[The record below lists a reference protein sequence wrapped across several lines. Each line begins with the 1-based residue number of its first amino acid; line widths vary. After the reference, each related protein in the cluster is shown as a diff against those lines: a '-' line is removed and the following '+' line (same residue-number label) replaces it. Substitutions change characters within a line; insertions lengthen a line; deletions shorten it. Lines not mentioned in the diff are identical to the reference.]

1 MPNGEFIQI
10 KILQTTNSTFM
21 LSKNI
26 QLITKSQLTI
36 LNRQKLK
43 YPLAIAEKDYFLAVI
58 SKIIFES
65 SIANK
70 LIFKGGTALHHAYL
84 PQLRF
89 SEDLDFS
96 SDATRIELDEV
107 RDIFSDFD
115 FLEIKKDFVSGATV
129 KIEKL
134 QYAGPLGQANSLKVE
149 IDFLQNVVLPP
160 IEMDYE
166 NIYGVK
172 TKVRVMDIREI
183 TAEKIR
189 AMSDRARY
197 RDYYDF
203 IMILKKLEINM
214 DEVLDL
220 VRQKEV
226 RKTISTENI
235 LNNWETA
242 KQDKQADL
250 QTIYY
255 TEELSDEEI
264 KSELEKLKFDVI
276 TK

>member
-1 MPNGEFIQI
+1 MSN
-10 KILQTTNSTFM
+10 
-21 LSKNI
+21 KNI

-36 LNRQKLK
+36 LNRQNFK

-58 SKIIFES
+58 SKIIFAS
-65 SIANK
+65 DISNK
-70 LIFKGGTALHHAYL
+70 LIFKGGTALHNTYL

-96 SDATRIELDEV
+96 SSGQEIELNEIKN
-107 RDIFSDFD
+107 IFSDFD
-115 FLEIKKDFVSGATV
+115 FLEIKRDYSSDNTI

-134 QYAGPLGQANSLKVE
+134 QYVGPLGQANSLK
-149 IDFLQNVVLPP
+149 IDIDYLQNVILAP
-160 IEMDYE
+160 IEMNYQ

-203 IMILKKLEINM
+203 VMILKKLKINLK
-214 DEVLDL
+214 EVLDL
-220 VRQKEV
+220 VSKKEI
-226 RKTISTENI
+226 RETISTKSI
-235 LNNWETA
+235 LNNWQIA
-242 KQDKQADL
+242 KQDKQADQ

-255 TEELSDEEI
+255 TEHLSDETIE
-264 KSELEKLKFDVI
+264 SGLNKLNFKDI

>member
-1 MPNGEFIQI
+1 MSN
-10 KILQTTNSTFM
+10 
-21 LSKNI
+21 KNI

-43 YPLAIAEKDYFLAVI
+43 YPLAIAEKDYFLAII
-58 SKIIFES
+58 SKIIFDS
-65 SIANK
+65 KLTDK

-96 SDATRIELDEV
+96 SNATKIDLDEV
-107 RDIFSDFD
+107 RDIFFGFD

-160 IEMDYE
+160 VEMDYV

-203 IMILKKLEINM
+203 VMILKKLDINI
-214 DEVLDL
+214 DEVVNL
-220 VRQKEV
+220 VKQKEV
-226 RKTISTENI
+226 RRTISTKNI
-235 LNNWETA
+235 LTNWETA

-255 TEELSDEEI
+255 AEELKDEEI
-264 KSELEKLKFDVI
+264 KNELEKLKFEDV
-276 TK
+276 KK